1 MFIEQLVG
9 LALLVGFTVYNGLHQ
24 IPEGY
29 IGVYFRGGALLSTT
43 TDPGWH
49 TKLPFVTSYDTV

>member
-1 MFIEQLVG
+1 MFIEQVVG
-9 LALLVGFTVYNGLHQ
+9 IGLLALFTAWNGLHA

-29 IGVYFRGGALLSTT
+29 IGVYFRGGALLKSTA
-43 TDPGWH
+43 DPGWH